1 MDSTILIILGLAALV
16 VIAGAVVLF
25 RQRGK
30 ANKAQLWP
38 SETEAQRL
46 FGASKASKP
55 AAGDSPYDAPTVVSQ
70 LYRTQRVQPERMGNA
85 DADADKGD
93 SLDQTNREPPEALRQ
108 MRENFPELL
117 ERRAGG
123 KPNPSDF
130 DAPTN
135 PIPAARN
142 PPRHLEDAPTERI
155 PRRKKP

>member
-1 MDSTILIILGLAALV
+1 MDSTILIVLGLAALV

-30 ANKAQLWP
+30 ASKAQLWP

-55 AAGDSPYDAPTVVSQ
+55 TAGHSPYDAPTVVSQ
-70 LYRTQRVQPERMGNA
+70 SYRTQRVQPERMGNV
-85 DADADKGD
+85 DTDKDD
-93 SLDQTNREPPEALRQ
+93 SLDRTNRELPKRRQ

-123 KPNPSDF
+123 KPASDF

-135 PIPAARN
+135 PIPAAPN